1 MNTIN
6 YIKLL
11 YLYFSQEKKDTNS
24 MSAKLKK
31 ELCICIM
38 LSTMQNY

>member
-24 MSAKLKK
+24 MSAKKK
-31 ELCICIM
+31 LCICIM